1 MYLSNAW
8 YVANWSPEIKRA
20 LTPLT
25 ILGENIVFFR
35 DENNDPVALEV
46 AYCHRKLP
54 LSMGQL
60 FGNRLQCGY
69 HRLEY
74 DASGTCVKMPD
85 ADEFQNG
92 REYGLIRWSI
102 SGTTCDARDHARS
115 IHRRHHRR

>member
-1 MYLSNAW
+1 MYLRNAW

-46 AYCHRKLP
+46 ACCHRKLP

-60 FGNRLQCGY
+60 IGNRLQCGY
-69 HRLEY
+69 HGLEY
-74 DASGTCVKMPD
+74 DASGACVKMP
-85 ADEFQNG
+85 G
-92 REYGLIRWSI
+92 RSRIPKRARVRSYPVVDRWDLIWI
-102 SGTTCDARDHARS
+102 
-115 IHRRHHRR
+115 

>member
-69 HRLEY
+69 HGLEY
-74 DASGTCVKMPD
+74 DASGTCVKMPGRRRIPKWARVRSYPVVD
-85 ADEFQNG
+85 LWDLIWIWMGEPEKAD
-92 REYGLIRWSI
+92 
-102 SGTTCDARDHARS
+102 D
-115 IHRRHHRR
+115 